1 MSDTLGHSF
10 CSTVSEVLQ
19 GTVLGTEST
28 KMSEVCP
35 CDDDREEMEVNRNH
49 YNSLKRTKIE
59 VETSCW
65 PSAHSERCACTMDI
79 YMVLTGHLICL
90 STNGF
95 FSPSLGSSVYCGCVA

>member
-1 MSDTLGHSF
+1 M
-10 CSTVSEVLQ
+10 
-19 GTVLGTEST
+19 LGTEST

-79 YMVLTGHLICL
+79 LHGTYGTSYLFVNKWVLQPIFRQLCL
-90 STNGF
+90 
-95 FSPSLGSSVYCGCVA
+95 LWMCGMK